1 MFDRAFAN
9 IRLTVSDMSE
19 AEIAAVHGAPAGVR
33 GAAPAGAAFADDEEA
48 ARFYLDRILGTTA
61 QPGIR
66 GLASG
71 GTSTELRFDRAASA
85 NPTRTRV
92 LRFVQTAADIPVFGS
107 HAAVE
112 IGQDREFVSADLD
125 VGTFDDAPLVPTVTH
140 DAALSAIAAFAGVNV
155 ASFAGV
161 PAPELRYYPDDATG
175 RFHLA
180 YLFREIPAA
189 PASDAPRGCCAG
201 PRLSPRERAP
211 VVDYL
216 VDAKDGAVLFHYRSA
231 LADSATSG
239 AAQAPAPQDSSGAA
253 APPLVTE
260 CRGRDELGIERKF
273 WASPVAGGGFELS
286 DQLRKVRTYDF
297 ALKDIGQKTLV
308 YPEDPIRSAAADL
321 GDTQRAAVSAHVN
334 ATFVQDFYRSVLIRE
349 SVDGKGMVLVSLVN
363 CTYEADAAPPVWEN
377 AVWWNSRMWYGQRRD
392 GARLRSYASHLDII
406 AHELTHGITE
416 HTANLVYRNQSG
428 ALNESFSDIFG
439 VIVNNWYTVGADAGV
454 DGWSWQI
461 GANFLGDGAPLRDLR
476 DPTCTGYPAHMDNYL
491 RTTGDEGG
499 VHTNSN
505 IHNKAAYNVLTAVGP
520 DGAKVFTAR
529 EVAVLYYLC
538 LLRLSPLADFKKALL
553 ALLDAAGVYYLGD
566 ATARAAKQQ
575 AITDAYAKVGIVP

>member
-9 IRLTVSDMSE
+9 LRLTASNMSE
-19 AEIAAVHGAPAGVR
+19 AEIAAVHGVPAGVR
-33 GAAPAGAAFADDEEA
+33 GAAPTGEDFADDEEA
-48 ARFYLDRILGTTA
+48 ARFYLDRILGTAA
-61 QPGIR
+61 QPEIR
-66 GLASG
+66 GLVG
-71 GTSTELRFDRAASA
+71 GDAGTELRFERAERAE
-85 NPTRTRV
+85 PTRTRV
-92 LRFVQTAADIPVFGS
+92 LRFVQTAATIPVFGS

-112 IGQDREFVSADLD
+112 IGQAREFVSADLD
-125 VGTFDDAPLVPTVTH
+125 VAAFDDAPLVPTIAPG
-140 DAALSAIAAFAGVNV
+140 AALSAIAAFAGVDV

-161 PAPELRYYPDDATG
+161 RTPELWYYPDDATG
-175 RFHLA
+175 RFRLV
-180 YLFREIPAA
+180 YLFRNIPAA
-189 PASDAPRGCCAG
+189 PASDAPRRCCAG
-201 PRLSPRERAP
+201 PRLSPREHAP

-216 VDAKDGAVLFHYRSA
+216 VDAEGGTVLFHYRSSLDA
-231 LADSATSG
+231 GASDAAPTPTASNSG
-239 AAQAPAPQDSSGAA
+239 AAG
-253 APPLVTE
+253 PPLLTE
-260 CRGRDELGIERKF
+260 CRGRDEFGIEHKF
-273 WASPVAGGGFELS
+273 WGSPVAGGGFELS
-286 DQLRKVRTYDF
+286 DPLRKVRTYDF
-297 ALKDIGQKTLV
+297 ALKDIGQTSIQ

-334 ATFVQDFYRSVLIRE
+334 ATRVQDFYRSVLIRE

-363 CTYEADAAPPVWEN
+363 CTYEADTAPPVWEN

-392 GARLRSYASHLDII
+392 GARLRSYASLLDII

-439 VIVNNWYTVGADAGV
+439 VIVNNWYNVGADTCV
-454 DGWSWQI
+454 DGWSWEI
-461 GANFLGDGAPLRDLR
+461 GADFLGDGAPLRDLC
-476 DPTCTGYPAHMDNYL
+476 DPTRAGYPAHMDNFL
-491 RTTGDEGG
+491 HTTGDDGG

-538 LLRLSPLADFKKALL
+538 LLRLSPLADFKKALR

-566 ATARAAKQQ
+566 AATRTAKQQ